1 MRNFRFLIDNKY
13 LKKVSYGF
21 ICFAVFIVGI
31 STLNFNVLAKEKNE
45 YTEDGISYT
54 VNNNSVV
61 IIGGDKD
68 AKTLDIKDKYK
79 SKKVVEIA
87 DSAFKD
93 YTNLET
99 IYMPEKIKTIGDYA
113 FANCTSLKDVDIN
126 EKVKTIGSHAF
137 ENCESLENVYMNGKP
152 KIIGDYAFANCK
164 SLESIDINKK
174 INKIGLHAFENCTSM
189 KNVFMFGSPKEIG
202 DYAFYNCKKLKSID
216 IDKKV
221 KTVGSHAFDGC
232 LKLKD
237 VFYVSK
243 KTNYSIDA
251 FENCPKLKNAPKGK
265 KVINVDPIDV
275 ESKANSNGDTET
287 QKMES
292 KEADNTY
299 YSTNDY
305 ENAKKGNVGKFAY
318 VHEYKSYNIYFL
330 IDFDEGYVYKII
342 DGDGGNSADRLKIE
356 SGDLNTS
363 LLYRYHDGDSE
374 WSEILHFNYENNPS
388 TLIYV
393 DNSGTK
399 NKYRAT
405 SFEKVQD
412 LLNTKQVVDY

>member
-1 MRNFRFLIDNKY
+1 MHQ
-13 LKKVSYGF
+13 
-21 ICFAVFIVGI
+21 
-31 STLNFNVLAKEKNE
+31 
-45 YTEDGISYT
+45 
-54 VNNNSVV
+54 
-61 IIGGDKD
+61 
-68 AKTLDIKDKYK
+68 
-79 SKKVVEIA
+79 
-87 DSAFKD
+87 
-93 YTNLET
+93 
-99 IYMPEKIKTIGDYA
+99 
-113 FANCTSLKDVDIN
+113 LKD
-126 EKVKTIGSHAF
+126 
-137 ENCESLENVYMNGKP
+137 
-152 KIIGDYAFANCK
+152 
-164 SLESIDINKK
+164 
-174 INKIGLHAFENCTSM
+174 
-189 KNVFMFGSPKEIG
+189 
-202 DYAFYNCKKLKSID
+202 
-216 IDKKV
+216 
-221 KTVGSHAFDGC
+221 
-232 LKLKD
+232 
-237 VFYVSK
+237 
-243 KTNYSIDA
+243 
-251 FENCPKLKNAPKGK
+251 APKGK

-318 VHEYKSYNIYFL
+318 VHEYTSYNIYFL

-393 DNSGTK
+393 DNSGAK

-405 SFEKVQD
+405 SIEKVQD

>member
-1 MRNFRFLIDNKY
+1 
-13 LKKVSYGF
+13 
-21 ICFAVFIVGI
+21 
-31 STLNFNVLAKEKNE
+31 
-45 YTEDGISYT
+45 
-54 VNNNSVV
+54 
-61 IIGGDKD
+61 
-68 AKTLDIKDKYK
+68 
-79 SKKVVEIA
+79 
-87 DSAFKD
+87 
-93 YTNLET
+93 
-99 IYMPEKIKTIGDYA
+99 
-113 FANCTSLKDVDIN
+113 
-126 EKVKTIGSHAF
+126 
-137 ENCESLENVYMNGKP
+137 
-152 KIIGDYAFANCK
+152 
-164 SLESIDINKK
+164 
-174 INKIGLHAFENCTSM
+174 
-189 KNVFMFGSPKEIG
+189 
-202 DYAFYNCKKLKSID
+202 
-216 IDKKV
+216 
-221 KTVGSHAFDGC
+221 VGSHAFDGC

-251 FENCPKLKNAPKGK
+251 FENCPKLKDAPKGK

-318 VHEYKSYNIYFL
+318 VQEYKSYNIYFL

-342 DGDGGNSADRLKIE
+342 DNENTADRLKIE

-363 LLYRYHDGDSE
+363 LLYRYHDGSGE
-374 WSEILHFNYENNPS
+374 WSELLHFNYENNPS

-405 SFEKVQD
+405 SIEKVQD

>member
-1 MRNFRFLIDNKY
+1 MSGLKFFIDKKY

-21 ICFAVFIVGI
+21 ICFVVFIVGI
-31 STLNFNVLAKEKNE
+31 STLNFNVSAKEKNE
-45 YTEDGISYT
+45 YTEDGI
-54 VNNNSVV
+54 V

-68 AKTLDIKDKYK
+68 AKTLDIKDKYRG
-79 SKKVVEIA
+79 KKVVEIA

-93 YTNLET
+93 YTKLET
-99 IYMPEKIKTIGDYA
+99 IYMPEKVKTIGDCA

-137 ENCESLENVYMNGKP
+137 ENCGSLENVYMNGKP

-202 DYAFYNCKKLKSID
+202 DYAFYNCKKLESID

-251 FENCPKLKNAPKGK
+251 FENCPKLKDAPKGK

-275 ESKANSNGDTET
+275 ESKANSNGEAEI
-287 QKMES
+287 KNAES

-393 DNSGTK
+393 DNSGAK

-405 SFEKVQD
+405 SIEKVQD

>member
-1 MRNFRFLIDNKY
+1 MSGLKFLIDKKY

-21 ICFAVFIVGI
+21 ICFVVFIVGM
-31 STLNFNVLAKEKNE
+31 STLNFNVSAKEKNE

-79 SKKVVEIA
+79 GKKVVEIA

-137 ENCESLENVYMNGKP
+137 ENCESLENVYMNGKL

-202 DYAFYNCKKLKSID
+202 DYAFYNCKKLNSID

-251 FENCPKLKNAPKGK
+251 FENCPKLKDAPKGK

-318 VHEYKSYNIYFL
+318 VQEYKSYNIYFL

-342 DGDGGNSADRLKIE
+342 DNENTADRLKIE

-363 LLYRYHDGDSE
+363 LLYRYHDGSGE
-374 WSEILHFNYENNPS
+374 WSELLHFNYENNPS

-405 SFEKVQD
+405 SIEKVQD

>member
-1 MRNFRFLIDNKY
+1 MSGLKFFIDKKY

-21 ICFAVFIVGI
+21 ICFVVFIVGI
-31 STLNFNVLAKEKNE
+31 STLNFNVSAKEKNK

-79 SKKVVEIA
+79 GKKVVEIA

-99 IYMPEKIKTIGDYA
+99 IYMPEKIKSIGDYA

-152 KIIGDYAFANCK
+152 KIIGDYAF
-164 SLESIDINKK
+164 
-174 INKIGLHAFENCTSM
+174 
-189 KNVFMFGSPKEIG
+189 
-202 DYAFYNCKKLKSID
+202 YNCKKLKSID

-237 VFYVSK
+237 IFYVSK

-251 FENCPKLKNAPKGK
+251 FENCPKLKDAPKGK

-275 ESKANSNGDTET
+275 ESKANSNGEAEI
-287 QKMES
+287 KNAES

-299 YSTNDY
+299 YSTNDF

-356 SGDLNTS
+356 SGDLNTL

-393 DNSGTK
+393 DNSGAK

-405 SFEKVQD
+405 SIEKVQD

>member
-1 MRNFRFLIDNKY
+1 MSGLKFLIDKKY

-21 ICFAVFIVGI
+21 ICFVVFIVGI
-31 STLNFNVLAKEKNE
+31 STLNFNVSAKEKNE

-79 SKKVVEIA
+79 GKKVVEIA

-137 ENCESLENVYMNGKP
+137 ENCESLENAYMNGKL

-202 DYAFYNCKKLKSID
+202 DYAFYNCKKLNSID

-251 FENCPKLKNAPKGK
+251 FDNCPKLKDAPKGK

-318 VHEYKSYNIYFL
+318 VQEYKSYNIYFL

-342 DGDGGNSADRLKIE
+342 DNENTADRLKIE

-363 LLYRYHDGDSE
+363 LLYRYHDGSGE
-374 WSEILHFNYENNPS
+374 WSELLHFNYENNPS

-405 SFEKVQD
+405 SIEKVQD

>member
-1 MRNFRFLIDNKY
+1 MSGLKFFIDKKY

-21 ICFAVFIVGI
+21 ICFVVFIVGI
-31 STLNFNVLAKEKNE
+31 STLNFNVSAKEKNE
-45 YTEDGISYT
+45 YTEDGINYI

-68 AKTLDIKDKYK
+68 AKTLDIKDKYRG
-79 SKKVVEIA
+79 KKVVEIA

-93 YTNLET
+93 YTKLET
-99 IYMPEKIKTIGDYA
+99 IYMPEKVKTIGDCA

-137 ENCESLENVYMNGKP
+137 ENCGSLENVYMNGKP

-174 INKIGLHAFENCTSM
+174 INKIG
-189 KNVFMFGSPKEIG
+189 
-202 DYAFYNCKKLKSID
+202 
-216 IDKKV
+216 
-221 KTVGSHAFDGC
+221 SHAFDGC

-251 FENCPKLKNAPKGK
+251 FENCPKLKDAPKGK

-275 ESKANSNGDTET
+275 ESKANSNGEAEI
-287 QKMES
+287 KNAES

-305 ENAKKGNVGKFAY
+305 ENSKKGNVGKFAY

-393 DNSGTK
+393 DNSGAK

-405 SFEKVQD
+405 SIEKVQD